1 MATRFQRQLE
11 ELHINLITLGSL
23 CEKAITLSAK
33 AIQSQEKELAK
44 QVFETDRDIE
54 KKERELET
62 LCMHLLLH
70 QQPVAGDLREIS
82 AALRMLSDMERI
94 GDQAADIADLSLFID
109 KDKVQIPG
117 IISKMVD
124 ATVEMVT
131 ESIDAFVKSDLALCR
146 KVINDDDRVDN
157 AFNEV
162 KENLAD
168 MIYNQK
174 LDAKAGLDLLMT
186 AKYIERIGDHA
197 VNIAEW
203 VEYSITGIHR
213 NNEHQK

>member
-146 KVINDDDRVDN
+146 KVINDDDRVDD